1 MSPSMYFSS
10 TASPSN
16 ATPSALRTALR
27 RDAAPTQFAGQDP
40 LGLVLRQK
48 HTGERD
54 VLEHRQ
60 HPHGLEDLQRPGLH
74 PNGFRVLRWR
84 GHRVGDATPDPVP
97 GQLDGG
103 GQTHRTRP
111 GDQHIDVGFPVRPP
125 IMQPAIG
132 AAYRCPVA
140 RTPKTSGRFWKLLGA
155 STDKNRART
164 AEEVTAA
171 ADFEAKAAALDDE
184 QLRKAAKLLD
194 LDALAESADIPQFLA
209 IAREAA
215 ERTTSLRPFDVQLQG
230 ALRMLA
236 GDVVEMATGE
246 GKTLSGAIAAAGY
259 ALGGRHVHVISVNDY
274 LARRDAEWMG
284 PLLEAMGLTVGWIT
298 ESSTAEERRAAY
310 GCDVTYAS
318 VNEIGFDVLRDQLV
332 VDVDD
337 LVSPNPD
344 VALIDEA
351 DSVMVD
357 EALVPLV
364 LAGTTH
370 REQPRLEIVAL
381 VGDMTA
387 GVDYAADADRR
398 NIHLTDAGAEKVE
411 KALGGIDLYSE
422 EHVATTLTEVN
433 VALHAHVLLQRDV
446 HYIVRDGAV
455 HLINS
460 SRGRI
465 ATLQRWPDGLQAA
478 VEAKEG
484 IETTETGEVLDTITV
499 QALINRYPTVC
510 GMTGTALAAGE
521 QLRQFYSLGVSPIEP
536 NTPNIREDEQDRVYI
551 TDAAKIDGIIDH
563 IAEVHDT
570 GRPVLVGTQ
579 DVAESE
585 ELHRKLLRRGIP
597 AVVLNAKNDAEEA
610 AVIAE
615 AGALGAVTVSTQ
627 MAGRGTDIRLGGSDE
642 SSHDEV
648 VELGGLHVVG
658 TGRHHTERLDNQL
671 RGRAGRQGDPGS
683 SMFFASWED
692 DVVVSHLDP
701 GKLSMET
708 DQEMGDGRIVSPKAA
723 TLLDH
728 AQRIAEGKLLDVHAN
743 TWRYNQLI
751 AQQRAIIVE
760 RRNKLLA
767 TPAAYEELQ
776 ALAPER
782 ADELSERL
790 SPEQLERISRQIML
804 YHLDRGWADHLAYL
818 ADIRESI
825 HLRALGRQ
833 NPLDEFHRLAVDA
846 FGSLASNAVEAA
858 QQTFETADLVDG
870 GDHEFDLDLS
880 KLARPTSTWT
890 YMVHDNPLQD
900 DTLSVLSLP
909 GVFR

>member
-1 MSPSMYFSS
+1 MKSTSARPGRLSS
-10 TASPSN
+10 T
-16 ATPSALRTALR
+16 
-27 RDAAPTQFAGQDP
+27 
-40 LGLVLRQK
+40 
-48 HTGERD
+48 
-54 VLEHRQ
+54 
-60 HPHGLEDLQRPGLH
+60 
-74 PNGFRVLRWR
+74 
-84 GHRVGDATPDPVP
+84 
-97 GQLDGG
+97 
-103 GQTHRTRP
+103 
-111 GDQHIDVGFPVRPP
+111 
-125 IMQPAIG
+125 
-132 AAYRCPVA
+132 
-140 RTPKTSGRFWKLLGA
+140 FWKLLGA
-155 STDKNRART
+155 STEKDQARSLS
-164 AEEVTAA
+164 EV
-171 ADFEAKAAALDDE
+171 EASANFDEKAGGLDDE
-184 QLRKAAKLLD
+184 QLRKAAKLLNLDD
-194 LDALAESADIPQFLA
+194 LADSSDIPQFLA

-215 ERTTSLRPFDVQLQG
+215 ERSTTLRPFDVQLLG

-259 ALGGRHVHVISVNDY
+259 ALGGRHVHVITINDY

-284 PLLEAMGLTVGWIT
+284 PLLEAMGLTVGWV
-298 ESSTAEERRAAY
+298 TAESTSAERRAAY
-310 GCDVTYAS
+310 ACDVTYAS

-332 VDVDD
+332 TDVDD

-351 DSVMVD
+351 DSVLVD

-370 REQPRLEIVAL
+370 RETPRLEIIRL
-381 VGDMTA
+381 VGELTP
-387 GVDYAADADRR
+387 GRDYDTDSDRR
-398 NIHLTDAGAEKVE
+398 NIHLTDIGARQVE
-411 KALGGIDLYSE
+411 TALGGIDLYSE
-422 EHVATTLTEVN
+422 EHVGTTLTEVN

-446 HYIVRDGAV
+446 HYIVRDDAV
-455 HLINS
+455 HLINA

-465 ATLQRWPDGLQAA
+465 AQLQRWPDGLQAA

-521 QLRQFYSLGVSPIEP
+521 QLRQFYKLGVSPIPP
-536 NTPNIREDEQDRVYI
+536 NTPNIREDEADRVYFSA
-551 TDAAKIDGIIDH
+551 AAKNDGIVEH
-563 IAEVHDT
+563 ITAIHET
-570 GRPVLVGTQ
+570 GQPVLVGTR

-585 ELHRKLLRRGIP
+585 DLHERLRKASVP

-610 AVIAE
+610 RIIAE
-615 AGALGAVTVSTQ
+615 AGKLGAVTVSTQ

-642 SSHDEV
+642 ADHDEV
-648 VELGGLHVVG
+648 TELGGLHVVG

-683 SMFFASWED
+683 SVFFSSYED
-692 DVVVSHLDP
+692 DVVTANLESN
-701 GKLSMET
+701 KLPMQT
-708 DQEMGDGRIVSPKAA
+708 DEDGRIVSPKAA
-723 TLLDH
+723 GLLDH

-760 RRNKLLA
+760 RRDTLLR
-767 TPAAYEELQ
+767 TPAAREELEARSPERYEELS
-776 ALAPER
+776 ET
-782 ADELSERL
+782 LSDERL
-790 SPEQLERISRQIML
+790 EKICRMIML

-833 NPLDEFHRLAVDA
+833 NPLDEFHRMAVDA
-846 FGSLASNAVEAA
+846 FASLAADAIEAA
-858 QQTFETADLVDG
+858 QQTFETANVLEEEQG
-870 GDHEFDLDLS
+870 LDLS

-890 YMVHDNPLQD
+890 YMIHDNPLAD
-900 DTLSVLSLP
+900 DTFSALSLP

>member
-1 MSPSMYFSS
+1 MKPGRFSS
-10 TASPSN
+10 T
-16 ATPSALRTALR
+16 
-27 RDAAPTQFAGQDP
+27 
-40 LGLVLRQK
+40 
-48 HTGERD
+48 
-54 VLEHRQ
+54 
-60 HPHGLEDLQRPGLH
+60 
-74 PNGFRVLRWR
+74 
-84 GHRVGDATPDPVP
+84 
-97 GQLDGG
+97 
-103 GQTHRTRP
+103 
-111 GDQHIDVGFPVRPP
+111 
-125 IMQPAIG
+125 
-132 AAYRCPVA
+132 
-140 RTPKTSGRFWKLLGA
+140 FWKLLGA
-155 STDKNRART
+155 STEKDQNRSLGLVKQSIGFDKK
-164 AEEVTAA
+164 A
-171 ADFEAKAAALDDE
+171 ADLDDE
-184 QLRKAAKLLD
+184 QLRKASKLLE
-194 LDALAESADIPQFLA
+194 LDALAESHDIPQFLA

-215 ERTTSLRPFDVQLQG
+215 ERNTKLRPFDVQLLG

-259 ALGGRHVHVISVNDY
+259 ALAGRHVHVITINDY

-284 PLLEAMGLTVGWIT
+284 PLLEAMGLTVGWVAA
-298 ESSTAEERRAAY
+298 ESTAEERQAAY
-310 GCDVTYAS
+310 KCDVTYAS

-332 VDVDD
+332 TDVDD

-351 DSVMVD
+351 DSVLVD

-370 REQPRLEIVAL
+370 RETPKLEIIRL
-381 VGDMTA
+381 VGELTP
-387 GVDYAADADRR
+387 GKDYDTDADSR
-398 NIHLTDAGAEKVE
+398 NVHLTETGAQKVE
-411 KALGGIDLYSE
+411 AKLGGIDLYSE
-422 EHVATTLTEVN
+422 EHVGSTLTEVN

-446 HYIVRDGAV
+446 HYIVRDDAV
-455 HLINS
+455 HLINA

-465 ATLQRWPDGLQAA
+465 AQLQRWPDGLQAA

-521 QLRQFYSLGVSPIEP
+521 QLRQFYKLGVSPIPP
-536 NTPNIREDEQDRVYI
+536 NTPNIREDESDRVYI
-551 TDAAKIDGIIDH
+551 TAAAKNDAIVEH
-563 IAEVHDT
+563 IAEVHET
-570 GRPVLVGTQ
+570 RQPMLIGTR

-585 ELHRKLLRRGIP
+585 ELHERLVRADVP

-610 AVIAE
+610 RIIAE
-615 AGALGAVTVSTQ
+615 AGKLGAVTVSTQ

-642 SSHDEV
+642 ADHDEV
-648 VELGGLHVVG
+648 AELGGLHVIG

-683 SMFFASWED
+683 SVFFSSWED
-692 DVVVSHLDP
+692 DVVTANLEP
-701 GKLSMET
+701 GKLPTET
-708 DQEMGDGRIVSPKAA
+708 DDDGRVVSPKAA
-723 TLLDH
+723 GLLSH
-728 AQRIAEGKLLDVHAN
+728 AQRVAEGKLLDVHAN

-760 RRNKLLA
+760 RRDTLLR
-767 TPAAYEELQ
+767 TPIAREELEQRSPDRYEELSKD
-776 ALAPER
+776 L
-782 ADELSERL
+782 DE
-790 SPEQLERISRQIML
+790 EQLERICRLIML

-833 NPLDEFHRLAVDA
+833 NPLDEFHRMAVDA
-846 FGSLASNAVEAA
+846 FASLAADAIEAA
-858 QQTFETADLVDG
+858 QQTFETANVLEEEPG
-870 GDHEFDLDLS
+870 LDLS

-890 YMVHDNPLQD
+890 YMVHDNPLAD
-900 DTLSVLSLP
+900 DTLSALSLP

>member
-1 MSPSMYFSS
+1 M
-10 TASPSN
+10 
-16 ATPSALRTALR
+16 
-27 RDAAPTQFAGQDP
+27 
-40 LGLVLRQK
+40 
-48 HTGERD
+48 
-54 VLEHRQ
+54 
-60 HPHGLEDLQRPGLH
+60 
-74 PNGFRVLRWR
+74 
-84 GHRVGDATPDPVP
+84 
-97 GQLDGG
+97 
-103 GQTHRTRP
+103 
-111 GDQHIDVGFPVRPP
+111 
-125 IMQPAIG
+125 
-132 AAYRCPVA
+132 
-140 RTPKTSGRFWKLLGA
+140 PKTTRAQPGRLSSRFWRLLGA
-155 STDKNRART
+155 STEKNRNRSLSQVT
-164 AEEVTAA
+164 DSSEYDEEAA
-171 ADFEAKAAALDDE
+171 GLTDE
-184 QLRKAAKLLD
+184 QLRKAAKLLKLED
-194 LDALAESADIPQFLA
+194 LAESDDIPQFLA

-215 ERTTSLRPFDVQLQG
+215 ERATTLRPFDVQLLG

-236 GDVVEMATGE
+236 GDVIEMATGE

-259 ALGGRHVHVISVNDY
+259 ALAGRHVHVVTINDY

-284 PLLEAMGLTVGWIT
+284 PLIEAMGLTVGWIT
-298 ESSTAEERRAAY
+298 AESTSEERRAAY

-351 DSVMVD
+351 DSVLVD

-370 REQPRLEIVAL
+370 RETPRLEIIKL
-381 VGDMTA
+381 VGELSPDT
-387 GVDYAADADRR
+387 DYDTDSDSR
-398 NIHLTDAGAEKVE
+398 NVHLTDVGARKVE

-422 EHVATTLTEVN
+422 EHVGTTLTEVN

-446 HYIVRDGAV
+446 HYIVRNDAV
-455 HLINS
+455 HLINA

-465 ATLQRWPDGLQAA
+465 AQLQRWPDGLQAA

-499 QALINRYPTVC
+499 QALINRYETVC

-521 QLRQFYSLGVSPIEP
+521 QLRQFYKLGVSPIP
-536 NTPNIREDEQDRVYI
+536 SNKPNIREDESDRVYI
-551 TDAAKIDGIIDH
+551 TAAAKNDGIVDH
-563 IAEVHDT
+563 IAEVHET
-570 GRPVLVGTQ
+570 GQPVLVGTR

-585 ELHRKLLRRGIP
+585 ELHERLLRRGVP

-610 AVIAE
+610 EVIAE
-615 AGALGAVTVSTQ
+615 AGKFGVVTVSTQ

-642 SSHDEV
+642 ADHDRV
-648 VELGGLHVVG
+648 AELGGLHVVG

-683 SMFFASWED
+683 SVFFSSWED
-692 DVVVSHLDP
+692 DVVAANLDHN
-701 GKLSMET
+701 KLPMET
-708 DQEMGDGRIVSPKAA
+708 DEDGRIVSPKAA
-723 TLLDH
+723 GLLDH
-728 AQRIAEGKLLDVHAN
+728 AQRVAEGRMLDVHAN

-751 AQQRAIIVE
+751 AQQRAIIVD
-760 RRNKLLA
+760 RRNTLLRTA
-767 TPAAYEELQ
+767 TAREEL
-776 ALAPER
+776 AELAPKR
-782 ADELSERL
+782 YKELSEEIPEDRL
-790 SPEQLERISRQIML
+790 ETICRQIML

-846 FGSLASNAVEAA
+846 FASLAADAIEAA
-858 QQTFETADLVDG
+858 QQTFETANVLEEEQG
-870 GDHEFDLDLS
+870 LDLS

-890 YMVHDNPLQD
+890 YMVNDNPLSD
-900 DTLSVLSLP
+900 DTLSTLSLP

>member
-1 MSPSMYFSS
+1 M
-10 TASPSN
+10 
-16 ATPSALRTALR
+16 
-27 RDAAPTQFAGQDP
+27 
-40 LGLVLRQK
+40 
-48 HTGERD
+48 
-54 VLEHRQ
+54 
-60 HPHGLEDLQRPGLH
+60 
-74 PNGFRVLRWR
+74 
-84 GHRVGDATPDPVP
+84 
-97 GQLDGG
+97 
-103 GQTHRTRP
+103 
-111 GDQHIDVGFPVRPP
+111 
-125 IMQPAIG
+125 
-132 AAYRCPVA
+132 
-140 RTPKTSGRFWKLLGA
+140 PKTTRAQPGRLSSRFWKLLGA
-155 STDKNRART
+155 STEKDRSRSLTQVNDSS
-164 AEEVTAA
+164 EYDGEAA
-171 ADFEAKAAALDDE
+171 GLSDE
-184 QLRKAAKLLD
+184 QLRKAAGLLNLED
-194 LDALAESADIPQFLA
+194 LADSEDIPQFLA

-215 ERTTSLRPFDVQLQG
+215 ERASGLRPFDVQLLG

-236 GDVVEMATGE
+236 GDVIEMATGE
-246 GKTLSGAIAAAGY
+246 GKTLAGAIAAAGY
-259 ALGGRHVHVISVNDY
+259 AIAGRHVHVVTINDY

-284 PLLEAMGLTVGWIT
+284 PLIEAMGLSVGWIT
-298 ESSTAEERRAAY
+298 AESTSEERRAAY

-332 VDVDD
+332 TDVDD

-351 DSVMVD
+351 DSVLVD

-370 REQPRLEIVAL
+370 RETPRLEIIKL
-381 VGDMTA
+381 VGELN
-387 GVDYAADADRR
+387 ADTDFDTDSDSR
-398 NIHLTDAGAEKVE
+398 NVHLTDAGARKVE

-422 EHVATTLTEVN
+422 EHVGTTLTEVN

-446 HYIVRDGAV
+446 HYIVRDDAV

-465 ATLQRWPDGLQAA
+465 AQLQRWPDGLQAA

-499 QALINRYPTVC
+499 QALINRYATVC

-521 QLRQFYSLGVSPIEP
+521 QLRQFYKLGVSPIPP
-536 NTPNIREDEQDRVYI
+536 NKPNIREDESDRVYI
-551 TDAAKIDGIIDH
+551 TGAAKNDAIVAH
-563 IAEVHDT
+563 IADVHET
-570 GRPVLVGTQ
+570 GQPVLVGTR

-585 ELHRKLLRRGIP
+585 DLHERLLRRGVP

-610 AVIAE
+610 QVIAE
-615 AGALGAVTVSTQ
+615 AGKFGVVTVSTQ

-642 SSHDEV
+642 ADHDRV
-648 VELGGLHVVG
+648 AELGGLHVVG

-683 SMFFASWED
+683 SVFFSSWED
-692 DVVVSHLDP
+692 DVVAANLDHN
-701 GKLSMET
+701 KLPMET
-708 DQEMGDGRIVSPKAA
+708 DEDGRIVSPKAA
-723 TLLDH
+723 GLLDH
-728 AQRIAEGKLLDVHAN
+728 AQRVAEGRMLDVHAN

-751 AQQRAIIVE
+751 AQQRAIIVD
-760 RRNKLLA
+760 RRNTLLRTA
-767 TPAAYEELQ
+767 TAREELAELAPKRYEEL
-776 ALAPER
+776 AE
-782 ADELSERL
+782 EISEERL
-790 SPEQLERISRQIML
+790 ETICRQIML

-846 FGSLASNAVEAA
+846 FASLAADAIEAA
-858 QQTFETADLVDG
+858 QQTFETANVLEDEPG
-870 GDHEFDLDLS
+870 LDLS

-890 YMVHDNPLQD
+890 YMVNDNPLSD
-900 DTLSVLSLP
+900 DTLSTLSLP